1 VKRRSDSILWAS
13 VAAFALLSAATG
25 AGILYP
31 LDRRALALAQGR
43 VSETLD
49 LIGAAFSALGDV
61 EHIGVATLTLCAVLL
76 IADRKRLAWRLLAAF
91 VVTGLLEFSMKMLLP
106 QLPMPEQTARSTDPS
121 PLVQVDYHFPY
132 PSGHMLRSV
141 ILLGAIFVLWPNRP
155 LRAAI
160 LSVAGG
166 MALTRV
172 YLGVHWVSDVVGGAL
187 LGVAAIAWVFR
198 GGPENTSSERT

>member
-61 EHIGVATLTLCAVLL
+61 EHIGVATLTLCAALL